1 MPRKPTL
8 LLMSTHRLEEDYYF
22 EKMKRIPDVFASRG
36 LHQTFFC
43 LLLSNI

>member
-22 EKMKRIPDVFASRG
+22 EKMKRIPDVFASI
-36 LHQTFFC
+36 C
-43 LLLSNI
+43 IKLSLSLAE